1 MKISVIVTCHNR
13 REYIL
18 EALRSLDSQTFGDF
32 EVIVVKNYVD
42 DKIDRYIED
51 RGFTNVLDTNVKLGH
66 KVAAGLRNSRGEII
80 TFLEDDDMYQAHRL
94 ERLAKVFEDP
104 RVTYFH
110 NDAILVDENGRTMVQ
125 AEPVEETSRV
135 RDEEKRVKLKYLDD
149 KRAGFNN
156 SSIAVRRELVER
168 YLGEINNI
176 NISLDNFIFFSALC
190 NSGDI
195 VTTDS
200 RLTFYRIH
208 ASNTSFSNASFT
220 AWVERN
226 IQVLPRYMEDREIML
241 KLFRGCFIERKLRTG
256 FLWSKR
262 ILALLS
268 RINNSPNKVTLQLA
282 DLSSSPSAKQFL
294 VTSAF
299 LTAQYFPNTL
309 GRYLLKRIYTR
320 EMKRITKIFKLERA

>member
-18 EALRSLDSQTFGDF
+18 EALRSLDSQTFRDF

-176 NISLDNFIFFSALC
+176 NINVDNFIFFSALC
-190 NSGDI
+190 NSGDVVI
-195 VTTDS
+195 TDS

-208 ASNTSFSNASFT
+208 ASNYSFSNAPFT
-220 AWVERN
+220 AWVERK
-226 IQVLPRYMEDREIML
+226 IQVLPRSMEDREIML
-241 KLFRGCFIERKLRTG
+241 KLFRGCFIESKLRTG
-256 FLWSKR
+256 LLRSKR

-309 GRYLLKRIYTR
+309 GRYLLKRIYTG
-320 EMKRITKIFKLERA
+320 EMKQITKIFKLERA

>member
-80 TFLEDDDMYQAHRL
+80 TFLEDDDAYQAHRL

-110 NDAILVDENGRTMVQ
+110 NDVIVVDENGRTMVQ

-176 NISLDNFIFFSALC
+176 NISVDNFIFFSALC
-190 NSGDI
+190 I
-195 VTTDS
+195 V
-200 RLTFYRIH
+200 
-208 ASNTSFSNASFT
+208 
-220 AWVERN
+220 
-226 IQVLPRYMEDREIML
+226 
-241 KLFRGCFIERKLRTG
+241 
-256 FLWSKR
+256 
-262 ILALLS
+262 
-268 RINNSPNKVTLQLA
+268 
-282 DLSSSPSAKQFL
+282 
-294 VTSAF
+294 
-299 LTAQYFPNTL
+299 
-309 GRYLLKRIYTR
+309 
-320 EMKRITKIFKLERA
+320 EM

>member
-1 MKISVIVTCHNR
+1 MCIR
-13 REYIL
+13 
-18 EALRSLDSQTFGDF
+18 
-32 EVIVVKNYVD
+32 
-42 DKIDRYIED
+42 DR
-51 RGFTNVLDTNVKLGH
+51 
-66 KVAAGLRNSRGEII
+66 
-80 TFLEDDDMYQAHRL
+80 YQAHRL

-110 NDAILVDENGRTMVQ
+110 NDVILVDENGRTMVQ

-135 RDEEKRVKLKYLDD
+135 RDEEKRVKLKYLGD
-149 KRAGFNN
+149 KRADFNN

-176 NISLDNFIFFSALC
+176 NIGLDNFIFFSALC
-190 NSGDI
+190 NSGDLVI
-195 VTTDS
+195 TDS

-208 ASNTSFSNASFT
+208 ASNYSFSNASFT

-226 IQVLPRYMEDREIML
+226 IRVLPRSMEDLEIML
-241 KLFRGCFIERKLRTG
+241 KLFRGCFIERRLRTG

-262 ILALLS
+262 ILAILS

-294 VTSAF
+294 VCLLYTS
-299 LTAQYFPNTL
+299 PSP
-309 GRYLLKRIYTR
+309 RDRTR
-320 EMKRITKIFKLERA
+320 SRMPSSA